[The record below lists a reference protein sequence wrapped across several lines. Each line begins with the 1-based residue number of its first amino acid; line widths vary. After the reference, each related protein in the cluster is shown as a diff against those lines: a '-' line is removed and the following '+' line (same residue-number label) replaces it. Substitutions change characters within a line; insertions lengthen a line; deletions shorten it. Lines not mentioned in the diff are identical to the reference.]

1 MRTAATTASRIAR
14 RGYLPQ
20 RNERLNCQQAVAMYS
35 TISKTMCITASY
47 FLRNRSITHQAV
59 GKKELAAEKSITQ
72 PLCKSLYS
80 LDRQTCL
87 LSLIEAS
94 DHGATE
100 VGFSTLVVG
109 ATELAPQQRQ
119 RKTATCETSRRRYV

>member
-59 GKKELAAEKSITQ
+59 GEKELAAEKSITQ

-80 LDRQTCL
+80 LDRQTFL

-94 DHGATE
+94 DHVSTNLVLLNRCGRYRTRTE
-100 VGFSTLVVG
+100 SENDNQNNGRSSILG
-109 ATELAPQQRQ
+109 
-119 RKTATCETSRRRYV
+119 CH